1 MTKSA
6 EKEIPKSPLPL
17 RLRHARLLAGL
28 TLKQLA
34 EGASCSESLISKI
47 EHGNAT
53 PSLATLHRLAVTLNT
68 NVSDLMSEAEPEN
81 GPVLRQGERPVIE
94 SGDISLEHIILPK
107 RNGLLQANIHIIPE
121 GEASDGL
128 IEHQGEEVGYVLQ
141 GVLELTV
148 GNDSYILNPGDAFA
162 FNSQSPHGYKNV
174 GKDELKVLW
183 INTPATF

>member
-1 MTKSA
+1 MW
-6 EKEIPKSPLPL
+6 
-17 RLRHARLLAGL
+17 
-28 TLKQLA
+28 
-34 EGASCSESLISKI
+34 
-47 EHGNAT
+47 
-53 PSLATLHRLAVTLNT
+53 V
-68 NVSDLMSEAEPEN
+68 SEAEPED

-121 GEASDGL
+121 GGASDGL

-148 GNDSYILNPGDAFA
+148 GDDVYLLNPGDAFA